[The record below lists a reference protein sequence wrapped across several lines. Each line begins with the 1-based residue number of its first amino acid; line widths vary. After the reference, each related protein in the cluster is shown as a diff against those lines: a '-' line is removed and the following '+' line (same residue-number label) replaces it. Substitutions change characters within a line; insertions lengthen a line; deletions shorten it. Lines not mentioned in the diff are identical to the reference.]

1 MTASEALPQPTT
13 AITELRPAAG
23 TTHDIRAIKVVWRRE
38 LIRFSQDRIR
48 IVTALVQPI
57 LYTFVLGTGLS
68 ALTTGRT
75 GNVNLRTFI
84 FPGVLA
90 LTVLFTA
97 MFSAVSIVWD
107 REFGFL
113 REMLVAPVRRSAII
127 TGKCLGGATVATFQ
141 GLIVLAMGRLVGVP
155 YSPVL
160 LLTLFFEM
168 MLLGFTVTA
177 FGLVIAARIKQIQ
190 SMMGLMQAILMPFI
204 FLSGALYPFFGLP
217 TWLNTLVHLNPVT
230 YAVHPLRTAVFAHI
244 GASATAQARL
254 NPPLT
259 WWGWTVPILLQLFV
273 VLVTGLL
280 FLGIAILEFDRAD

>member
-1 MTASEALPQPTT
+1 MTTSAALPASASTT
-13 AITELRPAAG
+13 ARLRPDAG
-23 TTHDIRAIKVVWRRE
+23 TTHDVRAIKVVWQRE
-38 LIRFSQDRIR
+38 LIRFSHDRIR

-68 ALTTGRT
+68 ALTRGQT

-113 REMLVAPVRRSAII
+113 RVMLVAPVRRSAII
-127 TGKCLGGATVATFQ
+127 VGKCLGGATVATIQ
-141 GLIVLAMGRLVGVP
+141 GVIVLAMGKLVGVP
-155 YSPVL
+155 YSPL
-160 LLTLFFEM
+160 LMATLFFEM

-177 FGLVIAARIKQIQ
+177 FGLVVAARVKQIQ

-217 TWLNTLVHLNPVT
+217 TWLNTLVHVNPVT
-230 YAVHPLRTAVFAHI
+230 YAVHPLRQAVFEHI
-244 GASATAQARL
+244 KASPLAQARL

-259 WWGWTVPILLQLFV
+259 WWGWHVPILLQLCIVFA
-273 VLVTGLL
+273 TGLL
-280 FLGIAILEFDRAD
+280 FLGIAVLEFDHAD